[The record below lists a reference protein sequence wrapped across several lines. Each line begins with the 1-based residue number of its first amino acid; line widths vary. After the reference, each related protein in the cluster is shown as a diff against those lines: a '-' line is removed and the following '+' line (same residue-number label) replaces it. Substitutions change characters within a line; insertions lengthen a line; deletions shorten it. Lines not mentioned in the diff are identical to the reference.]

1 LTCRPFAVRRCWI
14 LNANKPDPVTH
25 IVSYNPDLNNPAKA
39 PRDFFVYMG
48 RMTWQANP
56 KNKFGLT
63 YDYEGNCFCPNN
75 VSATRT
81 PEAAT
86 DRRFPLQRFVQVD
99 WNSPVSGKVLVEASA
114 IHRVE
119 RWGDMAL
126 QTGNAGNITALD
138 PTVIG
143 VAESP
148 AYNNS
153 WNDNWHS
160 MAGFGTTVSRTASR
174 RRTFCHRSTCRIVR
188 SRTSLRRTTS
198 RGTTSRPSWELRTMC
213 SVMAKPRSRFR

>member
-1 LTCRPFAVRRCWI
+1 
-14 LNANKPDPVTH
+14 
-25 IVSYNPDLNNPAKA
+25 
-39 PRDFFVYMG
+39 MG

-153 WNDNWHS
+153 WNDNWHYRAAFS
-160 MAGFGTTVSRTASR
+160 YITGSHQFKVGFNNASGHFENLNYDVNPIYYTFTFVVPTDSRLPNSGKTLTAVDARFPKALAQDYFVTLADDQNVKITDHWDGVDFTVNARPKTGL
-174 RRTFCHRSTCRIVR
+174 TF
-188 SRTSLRRTTS
+188 
-198 RGTTSRPSWELRTMC
+198 GG
-213 SVMAKPRSRFR
+213 A

>member
-99 WNSPVSGKVLVEASA
+99 WNSSVSGKVLVEASA

-143 VAESP
+143 GIFVHHRLAP
-148 AYNNS
+148 
-153 WNDNWHS
+153 
-160 MAGFGTTVSRTASR
+160 VQSRLQQ
-174 RRTFCHRSTCRIVR
+174 CVG
-188 SRTSLRRTTS
+188 SLRK
-198 RGTTSRPSWELRTMC
+198 PELRC
-213 SVMAKPRSRFR
+213 QPDLLHVHLRRSNRFAPAELRQDSHGCRCEIPEGVGAGLLRHVG